1 MPNVQGLHI
10 KLRGVPEA
18 CNLWMVF
25 LEDGSHAFDHL
36 GL

>member
-1 MPNVQGLHI
+1 
-10 KLRGVPEA
+10 
-18 CNLWMVF
+18 MVF